1 MENKRNFGYRIN
13 NVVDFLP
20 EQNKLISC
28 ETKKEYSMYGTA
40 SRCLILFI
48 THRENIVTHKLLY
61 ESGWENQGKDVTPNT
76 LYQTISELRKQ
87 LKKAGII
94 HNVIQTWP
102 RKGWGIYEGIEIKE
116 IPASSEGKDQV
127 KEQPLEMHPFRK
139 FYRRLSQFFL
149 KE

>member
-1 MENKRNFGYRIN
+1 MEIKRNLGYRIN

-28 ETKKEYSMYGTA
+28 ETKREYSMYGTA
-40 SRCLILFI
+40 ARCLILFI
-48 THRENIVTHKLLY
+48 THTENIVTHKLLY
-61 ESGWENQGKDVTPNT
+61 EAGWENQGKDVTPNT

-87 LKKAGII
+87 LKKAGIAQ
-94 HNVIQTWP
+94 NVIQTYP

-116 IPASSEGKDQV
+116 IPAIPEEKDQV
-127 KEQPLEMHPFRK
+127 SEQLIETHPFRK

-149 KE
+149 KN